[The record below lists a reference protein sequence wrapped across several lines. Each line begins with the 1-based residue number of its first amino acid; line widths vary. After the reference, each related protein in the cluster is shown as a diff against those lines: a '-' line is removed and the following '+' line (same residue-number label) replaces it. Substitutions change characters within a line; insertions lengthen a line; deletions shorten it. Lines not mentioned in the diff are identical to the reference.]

1 MTCRD
6 ALEFIADYLDGK
18 LPWGQRLSFEMHL
31 ALCSE
36 CRRYLDG
43 YRKTIHACQKSTLD
57 VASEEAMPEELIRAI
72 LAARQEQK
80 P

>member
-6 ALEFIADYLDGK
+6 CLEFIADYLDGK
-18 LPWGQRLSFEMHL
+18 LPWGQKLSFEMHL

-36 CRRYLDG
+36 CRHYLDG
-43 YRKTIHACQKSTLD
+43 YRKTISACQKSTLD
-57 VASEEAMPEELIRAI
+57 TEPTEAMPEELIRAI
-72 LAARQEQK
+72 LATRQEQQ